1 MSRSRFATLVAAA
14 AGGAVVCLATAGAA
28 AASGS
33 PAVAAAEAA
42 GGAAAGEP
50 QTATPPLPAPDLYAG
65 SPYLRELRNS
75 LVYGEIWERPY
86 LSKRDRSLITIA
98 VLQALV
104 RDELAIHIP
113 RGLDNGLTPEEVSEI
128 ILHVTFYAGW
138 PTGVQASITAAE
150 TLDARGPLPAER
162 PRGARARSP
171 PSERGGPPGLT
182 LGELPRAPAPETEIT
197 TPGGLSDAYAAVP
210 RLGALRNSLLYG
222 DIWERPLLS
231 KRDRSLITVAV
242 NQALYVTN
250 ELRLHIDRALDQNG
264 VTPQELSEVILHV
277 TFYAGWPAAVNAG
290 RLGPPALR
298 ARGGDRG
305 AAPKTRGGRPA
316 PIAHAPFYAG
326 GRAAVN
332 AGRLATAALRARGVD
347 LGALK

>member
-1 MSRSRFATLVAAA
+1 MKKSRVLHSFVVAALSFT
-14 AGGAVVCLATAGAA
+14 GLSFGSPFSATAAA
-28 AASGS
+28 QQADV
-33 PAVAAAEAA
+33 PAV
-42 GGAAAGEP
+42 P
-50 QTATPPLPAPDLYAG
+50 SPDLYAG

-75 LVYGEIWERPY
+75 LVYGEVWERPD

-98 VLQALV
+98 VLQALA
-104 RDELAIHIP
+104 REELAIHIP
-113 RGLDNGLTPEEVSEI
+113 RGLDNGLTPEEISEI

-138 PTGVQASITAAE
+138 PTGVQASLTAAE
-150 TLDARGPLPAER
+150 AFEAR
-162 PRGARARSP
+162 
-171 PSERGGPPGLT
+171 GLT
-182 LGELPRAPAPETEIT
+182 LGDLPRAPTLESEVT

-264 VTPQELSEVILHV
+264 VEPQELSEVVLHV

-290 RLGPPALR
+290 RLL
-298 ARGGDRG
+298 
-305 AAPKTRGGRPA
+305 
-316 PIAHAPFYAG
+316 
-326 GRAAVN
+326 
-332 AGRLATAALRARGVD
+332 TAAFEARGV
-347 LGALK
+347 ALDELR